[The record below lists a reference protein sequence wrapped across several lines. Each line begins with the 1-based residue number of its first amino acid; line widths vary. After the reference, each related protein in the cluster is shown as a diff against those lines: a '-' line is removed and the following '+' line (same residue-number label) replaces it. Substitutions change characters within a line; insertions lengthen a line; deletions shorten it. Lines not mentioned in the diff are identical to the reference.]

1 MDKLY
6 SYYSYVVIFLVTAA
20 FILVN
25 YNYYNGHT
33 EKIVQYD
40 IKSYYSYLPATFI
53 YKDLTLDYTKE
64 NPRLFDKTWPVTLP
78 NGNRLIITSYGMSL
92 MYSPFFFI
100 AHGYASLSDLF
111 EADGYSMPYEIALV
125 VSSVFFLLIGLI
137 FLRKLLLRYYNEW
150 ITALVLLLIAAG
162 TNLAFFV
169 TYRAAMPHSFSFALI
184 TFFVY
189 YVIKWYEHPSQKG
202 VMFLGF
208 LFGLIV
214 LIRPSNILVL
224 LFFILWDV
232 SSWQEVKTRL
242 LFFIKR
248 FDYVL
253 LMLAMFLIIW
263 MPQFFYWNL
272 VTDHWIFYS
281 YGAKGDTFHF
291 NNPQIW
297 NILFS
302 YKKSWFLYTPI
313 MFFAFI
319 GIFFLLYRFKKAFWA
334 ILIFVLANIFLQASW
349 WSWWFGGGFGIR
361 AFIDSY
367 GIMAIPLA
375 SLIQAASE
383 RTIPK
388 YTITIILL
396 VLAWYNTFQIRQ
408 FNNNAIHFWWN
419 SKEAYWENF
428 LKVKPHGN
436 YYDYVRLPDY
446 YLARNKG
453 EYVAIKPAEKKRRD
467 LWRSYRMKYIKR
479 ITHDPQIMD
488 SLKIYTAAVEKTID
502 EAVFELATK
511 NVHSILDKRREVI
524 KERIES
530 SNSWRKFVNMQA
542 KKLNISHDSSL
553 RIEVNRI
560 VHATYE

>member
-1 MDKLY
+1 M
-6 SYYSYVVIFLVTAA
+6 
-20 FILVN
+20 
-25 YNYYNGHT
+25 
-33 EKIVQYD
+33 
-40 IKSYYSYLPATFI
+40 
-53 YKDLTLDYTKE
+53 
-64 NPRLFDKTWPVTLP
+64 
-78 NGNRLIITSYGMSL
+78 
-92 MYSPFFFI
+92 
-100 AHGYASLSDLF
+100 
-111 EADGYSMPYEIALV
+111 
-125 VSSVFFLLIGLI
+125 
-137 FLRKLLLRYYNEW
+137 
-150 ITALVLLLIAAG
+150 
-162 TNLAFFV
+162 
-169 TYRAAMPHSFSFALI
+169 
-184 TFFVY
+184 
-189 YVIKWYEHPSQKG
+189 
-202 VMFLGF
+202 
-208 LFGLIV
+208 
-214 LIRPSNILVL
+214 
-224 LFFILWDV
+224 
-232 SSWQEVKTRL
+232 
-242 LFFIKR
+242 
-248 FDYVL
+248 
-253 LMLAMFLIIW
+253 
-263 MPQFFYWNL
+263 
-272 VTDHWIFYS
+272 
-281 YGAKGDTFHF
+281 
-291 NNPQIW
+291 
-297 NILFS
+297 
-302 YKKSWFLYTPI
+302 
-313 MFFAFI
+313 
-319 GIFFLLYRFKKAFWA
+319 
-334 ILIFVLANIFLQASW
+334 QASW